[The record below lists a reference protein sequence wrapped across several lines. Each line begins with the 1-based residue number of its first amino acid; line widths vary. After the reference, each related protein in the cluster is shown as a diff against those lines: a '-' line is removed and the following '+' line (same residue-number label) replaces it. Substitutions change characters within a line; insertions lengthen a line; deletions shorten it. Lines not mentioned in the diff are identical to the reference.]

1 MSNANPATEP
11 GSLST
16 LGGRLVHSAREP
28 ETVNR
33 VPESSD
39 TRKILA
45 AQALRAFAYGFGA
58 ILLGSVLASRG
69 LGPVGVGIVLG
80 SVLAGTM
87 VGQIAVARFS
97 EVWGRRRMYVALYL
111 ALAVAG
117 LVFAF
122 GSPTWALVLVSLTG
136 ALSTEVVESGPFTS
150 LEQAMLAQRIAPDR
164 LAAGFGRY
172 NAVATAAGA
181 LGALGAGLPARVR
194 EIWPDGPADERWFL
208 LLTISAAAGAVVAW
222 SLSSSVEPELRDQ
235 RSRLGESRPA
245 IRRLASLFALDSFGG
260 GFVVQ
265 SFIVYWLTTRFDA
278 SLTVLGITFAAI
290 GVLQTMS
297 FLVAPLIAKRF
308 GLLRTMVFTH
318 LPSNLLLAA
327 VAFAP
332 NLAVAI
338 SLLLARTVLSQMDVP
353 TRQAFVMVLVPPSR
367 RAAAA
372 AYTNLARYS
381 VRPVGPTLA
390 GAAQTMAMGL
400 PFLIAGGI
408 KTLYDIALWRSFR
421 DVRLD
426 DATRPEETL
435 P

>member
-1 MSNANPATEP
+1 M
-11 GSLST
+11 
-16 LGGRLVHSAREP
+16 
-28 ETVNR
+28 
-33 VPESSD
+33 PESSD

-58 ILLGSVLASRG
+58 VLLGSILASRG

-80 SVLAGTM
+80 SVLAGAM
-87 VGQIAVARFS
+87 IGQIAVARFS
-97 EVWGRRRMYVALYL
+97 EVWGRRRMYVALYV

-117 LVFAF
+117 LVFAS

-150 LEQAMLAQRIAPDR
+150 LEQAMLAQRIDPDR

-194 EIWPDGPADERWFL
+194 EIWPEGPADERWFL
-208 LLTISAAAGAVVAW
+208 LLTISATAGAVVAW
-222 SLSSSVEPELRDQ
+222 SLSSSVEPDVRDTP
-235 RSRLGESRPA
+235 RRPGLGESRPA
-245 IRRLASLFALDSFGG
+245 IGRLASLFALDSFGG

-265 SFIVYWLTTRFDA
+265 SFMVYWLTTRFDA
-278 SLTVLGITFAAI
+278 SLTVLGLTFAAI
-290 GVLQTMS
+290 GVLQTLS

-308 GLLRTMVFTH
+308 GLLKTMVFTH
-318 LPSNLLLAA
+318 LPSNFLLAA

-332 NLAVAI
+332 NLQVAI
-338 SLLLARTVLSQMDVP
+338 GLLLARTVLSQMDVP

-408 KTLYDIALWRSFR
+408 KTIYDIALWRSFR
-421 DVRLD
+421 DVRPD
-426 DATRPEETL
+426 DATRPEETT

>member
-1 MSNANPATEP
+1 M
-11 GSLST
+11 
-16 LGGRLVHSAREP
+16 
-28 ETVNR
+28 NR

-58 ILLGSVLASRG
+58 VLLGSILASRG

-80 SVLAGTM
+80 SVLAGAM
-87 VGQIAVARFS
+87 IGQIAVARFS
-97 EVWGRRRMYVALYL
+97 EVWGRRRMYVALYV

-117 LVFAF
+117 LVFAS

-150 LEQAMLAQRIAPDR
+150 LEQAMLAQRIDPDR

-194 EIWPDGPADERWFL
+194 EIWPEGPADERWFL
-208 LLTISAAAGAVVAW
+208 LLTISATAGAVVAW
-222 SLSSSVEPELRDQ
+222 SLSSSVEPDVRDTP
-235 RSRLGESRPA
+235 RRPGLGESRPA
-245 IRRLASLFALDSFGG
+245 IGRLASLFALDSFGG

-265 SFIVYWLTTRFDA
+265 SFMVYWLTTRFDA
-278 SLTVLGITFAAI
+278 SLTVLGLTFAAI
-290 GVLQTMS
+290 GVLQTLS

-308 GLLRTMVFTH
+308 GLLKTMVFTH
-318 LPSNLLLAA
+318 LPSNFLLAA

-332 NLAVAI
+332 NLQVAI
-338 SLLLARTVLSQMDVP
+338 GLLLARTVLSQMDVP

-408 KTLYDIALWRSFR
+408 KTIYDIALWRSFR
-421 DVRLD
+421 DVRPD
-426 DATRPEETL
+426 DATRPEETT